1 MDAKKLI
8 KILERTGYKNED
20 IDYSSPPPIV
30 RSIASK
36 PHAAKK
42 HKVMKNKNS
51 HKDYWGDW
59 VRDVKKNVKIP
70 PPAKPNNYPPKVSS
84 EIENIFNDID
94 NKKIDPT
101 YYDKDD
107 GVSKEIDD
115 LLAKRRK
122 KLGKPEPKKERP
134 IQIKPERE
142 SPFADPMD
150 AEMQARGR
158 KKLF

>member
-1 MDAKKLI
+1 MLQNNLELI
-8 KILERTGYKNED
+8 VGPVCSGKSAELIRRVDRYTIAGYQVLLVKPSIDIRSAHIKSRNGTQLKCVILEDASRIYDTA
-20 IDYSSPPPIV
+20 IDMSL
-30 RSIASK
+30 
-36 PHAAKK
+36 
-42 HKVMKNKNS
+42 
-51 HKDYWGDW
+51 
-59 VRDVKKNVKIP
+59 
-70 PPAKPNNYPPKVSS
+70 
-84 EIENIFNDID
+84 ID

-150 AEMQARGR
+150 KEMRARGR